1 MGTVAFSGLFSYLTF
16 QTMKSL
22 LRLKS
27 YLKPYFWLIVI
38 SMSLAIPL
46 SALRASPVP
55 LVKYLVDGPLVSHDE
70 HKLMLFPVAVIALYL
85 MNFLVRFFHY
95 YLLRVVIHRVNQ
107 QIKNDLFDHLL
118 GLSADY
124 YTSEST
130 GALISRVG
138 ADPQYIDGGIACL
151 NILVR
156 EPITF
161 LFLFGYALHLNWRLT
176 LITLLV
182 FPPLAY
188 VFSATGRNLKRY
200 ISKITEENGRLFST
214 LQESFTGI
222 RVIQL
227 FHLEHYVRKKFRER
241 SSNFTGFLLK
251 TAVLEEASHPMVELL
266 TSFVIAL
273 VIYYGG
279 HQVLKNRMTP
289 GDLLAFF
296 TTFALMM
303 NPVRNMNDVN
313 IRLNQAASACDR
325 IFKVF
330 DLKSHLIEKNN
341 PISIHTF
348 QKEISIED
356 VSFAYPDSPERCVLK
371 KISFKIPQGNVVALV
386 GASGAGKS
394 SFVSLLPRIFD
405 VTEGTI
411 RIDGHDIRDL
421 TLSDLRNLIAV
432 VSQDVFLF
440 NDTIEENI
448 RCGNLSAS
456 QVEIREAAQKAHALE
471 FIERLP
477 DGFKTVIGDRGQ
489 KLSGG
494 ERQRISIARAF
505 LRQSPILIL
514 DEATSSLDS
523 TSERAVQS
531 ALDELM
537 QNRTT
542 LIIAHRLSTIR
553 HADQIFVLKEGE
565 IVEAGRHDDLL
576 SLDGEYARFHQAH
589 HV

>member
-1 MGTVAFSGLFSYLTF
+1 
-16 QTMKSL
+16 MKSL
-22 LRLKS
+22 LRLKP

-55 LVKYLVDGPLVSHDE
+55 LVKYLVDGPLVNHDE
-70 HKLMLFPVAVIALYL
+70 RKLLLFPVLVIGLYL
-85 MNFLVRFFHY
+85 INFAVRFFHY

-107 QIKNDLFDHLL
+107 TIKNDLFDHLL

-130 GALISRVG
+130 GTLISRVG

-156 EPITF
+156 EPVTF
-161 LFLFGYALHLNWRLT
+161 LFLFGYALRLNWRLT
-176 LITLLV
+176 LITLLI

-188 VFSATGRNLKRY
+188 VFSTTGRNLKRY

-222 RVIQL
+222 RIIKL
-227 FHLEHYVRKKFRER
+227 FRLEDYVQKKFRER
-241 SSNFTGFLLK
+241 SSNFTQFLLK
-251 TAVLEEASHPMVELL
+251 TAILEEASHPMVELL

-325 IFKVF
+325 IFRVF
-330 DLKSHLIEKNN
+330 DFKTHLIEKKN
-341 PISIHTF
+341 PIAIRTF
-348 QKEISIED
+348 LKEISVEN
-356 VSFAYPDSPERCVLK
+356 VTFAYPDSPERSVLK
-371 KISFKIPQGNVVALV
+371 KINFTIPHGGVVALV

-405 VTEGTI
+405 VTGGSI
-411 RIDGHDIRDL
+411 RIDGVDVRDL
-421 TLSDLRNLIAV
+421 VLADLRSLISV

-456 QVEIREAAQKAHALE
+456 VEQIRNAARKAHALD
-471 FIERLP
+471 FIESLP

-494 ERQRISIARAF
+494 ERQRVSIARAF
-505 LRQSPILIL
+505 LREAPILIL

-523 TSERAVQS
+523 ASERAVQS

-553 HADQIFVLKEGE
+553 HAHQILVLKDGE
-565 IVEAGRHDDLL
+565 VVEQGRHDDLL
-576 SLDGEYARFHQAH
+576 SLDGEYARFHQGH
-589 HV
+589 QV